1 MPRTV
6 PLLLLSLLLTC
17 ACTAPA
23 AAAWPSDPDVNVTLC
38 TAAGTQQSPNICS
51 DGAGGAII
59 VWMDFRSG
67 TADVYARRVD
77 RSGTPLW
84 TVDGVAVC
92 TATGAQGWPVVCSD
106 HSGGAIVAWQDNR
119 SGNYD
124 IYVQRISAS
133 GTMLWAANGVALCT
147 AAEAQSN
154 PVICSD
160 GGGGAVVAWEDS
172 RIVGDDNIYVRHVD
186 YTGTPQWTT
195 NGVAM
200 CTATGEQ
207 YSIRIVEA
215 GAGGAILVWN
225 DSRSGN
231 WDIYARRVS
240 STGSAQWAANG
251 VAVCDAALA
260 QWNPVM
266 VSDGASGAIVAW
278 GDTRSGEGDI
288 YAQRVNVSGVM
299 EWADDGVAV
308 CAATGVQ
315 EYPSIASDEAGGAIV
330 AWTDSRGTDMSIYS
344 QRVRATGLPQWTA
357 NGVSLCTYTGDQAG
371 TLTVSDG
378 AGGAIVGWY
387 DMRAGASVV
396 QLYARRV
403 SASGVAQWASNGVA
417 MCTTPGGRAGI
428 GLVSD
433 GEGGAIMALTDPRGS
448 TSYDVYAQR
457 VDRFGALGNAEP
469 TITEIQDVSSDQGG
483 QVVVEW
489 TASYLDADP
498 TFYVENY
505 SVWRQVPAS
514 LATAQL
520 AAFAI
525 SGAPA
530 DESPGAGRPALRA
543 TALGAQTLYWEY
555 VGSQPAR
562 GREGYSFVAA
572 TTTDSM
578 AGSNP
583 LTRFMVSAEAAGGTP
598 YWDSAPDSGYSVDDL
613 PPPTPQPFTGQFVN
627 GTTALQWGVSAAPD
641 FAAFRLYRGLETTF
655 VPGAANLVATLTTGG
670 FADAA
675 GTPFN
680 YKVCAVDV
688 HGNASPFALA
698 LLGGVADVPGAGLPR
713 EAWLAAP
720 SPNPAHAGAV
730 VRFGLPREARV
741 ALLLFDAQGRRVR
754 TLLAGT
760 APAGEHSQRW
770 DGTDAAGRPLAA
782 GLYLCRLE
790 VDGRVLTRRL
800 AVVR

>member
-1 MPRTV
+1 MLRTV
-6 PLLLLSLLLTC
+6 PFLLLSLLLTS

-38 TAAGTQQSPNICS
+38 TAAGTQQSPSICS

-59 VWMDFRSG
+59 VWMDYRTG

-84 TVDGVAVC
+84 TANGVAVC
-92 TATGAQGWPVVCSD
+92 TATGSQVWPAVCSD
-106 HSGGAIVAWQDNR
+106 GAGGAIVAWQDDR

-124 IYVQRISAS
+124 IYVQRINSS
-133 GTMLWAANGVALCT
+133 GTTQWTANGVALCT
-147 AAEAQSN
+147 AAESQGSI
-154 PVICSD
+154 VICADGYGGAVVGWEDFRNGLDNNIYVRRVNSIGTPQWTANGVALCTATGHQGNMRIVTD
-160 GGGGAVVAWEDS
+160 GGGGAIAVWA
-172 RIVGDDNIYVRHVD
+172 D
-186 YTGTPQWTT
+186 Y
-195 NGVAM
+195 
-200 CTATGEQ
+200 
-207 YSIRIVEA
+207 
-215 GAGGAILVWN
+215 
-225 DSRSGN
+225 RSSN
-231 WDIYARRVS
+231 YDIYARRVS
-240 STGSAQWAANG
+240 SSGALQWAANG
-251 VAVCDAALA
+251 VI
-260 QWNPVM
+260 
-266 VSDGASGAIVAW
+266 VSDATLRQWFPAMAPDGEGGAIIAW
-278 GDTRSGEGDI
+278 EDARSGEGDI
-288 YAQRVNVSGVM
+288 YAQRVSTTGVM

-315 EYPSIASDEAGGAIV
+315 EAPSIVSDGADGAIV
-330 AWTDSRGTDMSIYS
+330 AWTDSRGADMSIYA
-344 QRVRATGLPQWTA
+344 QRVRATGIPQWTP

-371 TLTVSDG
+371 TMTVSDG

-387 DMRAGASVV
+387 DVRAGASVV

-403 SASGVAQWASNGVA
+403 SGSGVAQWASNGVA
-417 MCTTPGGRAGI
+417 MCTTPGSRAGV
-428 GLVSD
+428 GLASD

-469 TITEIQDVSSDQGG
+469 TITAVQDVSSDQGG

-498 TFYVENY
+498 AFYIENY
-505 SVWRQVPAS
+505 SVWRQVPAL
-514 LATAQL
+514 LATIATIGAQ
-520 AAFAI
+520 
-525 SGAPA
+525 S
-530 DESPGAGRPALRA
+530 DESPGSGRPALRA
-543 TALGAQTLYWEY
+543 TTLGAQTLYWEY

-572 TTTDSM
+572 TTTDSI
-578 AGSNP
+578 AGSNQF
-583 LTRFMVSAEAAGGTP
+583 TRFMVSAEATGGTP

-627 GTTALQWGVSAAPD
+627 GTTALQWGVSTAPD

-655 VPGAANLVATLTTGG
+655 VPGAGNLVATLTTGG
-670 FADAA
+670 YTDAV
-675 GTPFN
+675 GTPFY

-698 LLGGVADVPGAGLPR
+698 IIGGVADVQGASLPR
-713 EAWLAAP
+713 EVWLAAP
-720 SPNPAHAGAV
+720 APNPVRAGAV

-741 ALLLFDAQGRRVR
+741 SLALFDPQGRRVR
-754 TLLAGT
+754 ILLAGT
-760 APAGEHSQRW
+760 APAGEYSQRW
-770 DGTDAAGRPLAA
+770 DGADDAGRPLAA
-782 GLYLCRLE
+782 GLYLCQLE
-790 VDGRVLTRRL
+790 VDGRALTRRL